1 MCRVDDDREIYP
13 PRIHAIK
20 KIIRGAFGHLQCYA
34 GKAFT
39 CGLCQA
45 CIEQPACR
53 GGRTDCYR
61 AAGAGVGRGHFC
73 TRLLDLTQN
82 GVSSKL
88 EFLTFGCQPDA
99 ACVAFHQDNAEFFLK
114 GPHVSAECGLR
125 NIRPRGGFAERSA
138 LGDAGKVL

>member
-20 KIIRGAFGHLQCYA
+20 KIIRGAFGHLQCDA

-39 CGLCQA
+39 RGLCQA
-45 CIEQPACR
+45 RIEQPARC
-53 GGRTDCYR
+53 GGRTDGHR
-61 AAGAGVGRGHFC
+61 AARTRFGCGHF
-73 TRLLDLTQN
+73 RAGLLDLAQN
-82 GVSSKL
+82 GVGSKL
-88 EFLTFGCQPDA
+88 EFLAFGCQPDA

-114 GPHVSAECGLR
+114 GPHVSTECGLR
-125 NIRPRGGFAERSA
+125 NIRPRRGLAERTA